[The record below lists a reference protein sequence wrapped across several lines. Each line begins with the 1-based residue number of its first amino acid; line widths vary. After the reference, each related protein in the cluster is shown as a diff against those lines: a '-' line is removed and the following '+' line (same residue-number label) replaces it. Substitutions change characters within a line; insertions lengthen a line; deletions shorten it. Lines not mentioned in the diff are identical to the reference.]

1 MFSSANQPHFTL
13 TLEGADFQVLAFEG
27 REALNTPFAFELE
40 LVSEKA
46 SLDLEG
52 LLHKLAFLQL
62 SPSGTG
68 IHGLVYSIAQGE
80 AGKRL
85 TRYRISLRPKLAYLE
100 HRINQRIFQQM
111 TVPQIITQVLEEHG
125 ILASDHQFHL
135 STEYPERVYCV
146 QYDES
151 DLQFIQRLCEEEGIH
166 YHFQHS
172 SSAHTLVF
180 GDDQTVFPKL
190 APVAYQQDS
199 GLVADTP
206 VIKRFELRL
215 TTRTSRTTRRDYDF
229 TKPRIELE
237 SDAKSEAQ
245 PDLEDYDYPG
255 RFTDRQRGKHLANRA
270 LERHRSDYRLAEG
283 RSDQPLLVSGHF
295 LSLTEHTN
303 AAWNDLWLLTEIVHE
318 GKQPQVLEESVT
330 SDTTHLKDDFHQ
342 GYRNRFTAT
351 PWDVPYRPPLN
362 HPKPQVLGTQRAVVT
377 GPEGEEIFCDQY
389 GRVKVQFFWDR
400 EGEHDDKTSCWMRVA
415 SNWASQNFGSINL
428 PRIGMEVLITFLE
441 GDPDQPLLTGCLYH
455 GVNLPPYKLP
465 DFKTLATV
473 KSKEYKG
480 SRANELRIDDTTS
493 EISIALRSDH
503 GASAINLGY
512 LTHPRPSGGKPR
524 GEGFELR
531 TDRHGAVRAAAG
543 LLITTEPRPN
553 ESKHH
558 KDLPETAERLATA
571 SEQQDGLGAQAREVQ
586 AQETGDQDDVAKAL
600 HAQHQGI
607 LGSGPAN
614 MSANEFPEFTE
625 PHLVLASPA
634 GIALSTPR
642 SSHIATGEHLAL
654 SSTGHTSLSIGKRLL
669 ASASQGM
676 RLFVQNLGWRL
687 VAASGDIDVKALKDS
702 INLLAKLNITANAD
716 RITITAKTELV
727 IQGGGSATTYNAGG
741 ITHATPG
748 PYTAHAAN
756 FAYTGAKSLA
766 GVFPEP
772 PKPGQGTLEL
782 FNQYAGLQGIKGGD
796 FEVIDALGK
805 SLKGSLDAKGFAT
818 VSGAAPGP
826 AQVKFGPDPADTW
839 SDGSY
844 IGKPE
849 WPAEQPESDSA
860 PSSIQAMVASVL
872 PSEGKAA
879 ELLDSGKALAKGG
892 MDMASSG
899 MAAVQ
904 KGMGVVQSAQGALQT
919 AQQAKSALQAGASGL
934 PQLANLAGTAVPS
947 AASVL
952 GNASKLAQLPTL
964 PAMPKLPSLPSLTP
978 PSIPLKTPDLLA
990 GEMLS

>member
-1 MFSSANQPHFTL
+1 MFSPANQPHFNL
-13 TLEGADFQVLAFEG
+13 TIDGIDSDFQVLSFTG
-27 REALNTPFAFELE
+27 REALNTPFEFELE

-46 SLDLEG
+46 SINLERV
-52 LLHKLAFLQL
+52 LHKLAFLQL

-85 TRYRISLRPKLAYLE
+85 TRYKISLRPQLSYLA
-100 HRINQRIFQQM
+100 HRVNQRIFQQM
-111 TVPQIITQVLEEHG
+111 TVQQIISKVLEEHG
-125 ILASDHQFHL
+125 ILASDYHFQL
-135 STEYPERVYCV
+135 SAVYPERIYCT

-151 DLQFIQRLCEEEGIH
+151 DLHFVQRLCEEEGIH
-166 YHFQHS
+166 YHFQHTAS
-172 SSAHTLVF
+172 GHKLTF

-190 APVAYQQDS
+190 VPVAYQQDS
-199 GLVADTP
+199 GLVADKP
-206 VIKRFELRL
+206 VVKRFGLRL
-215 TTRTSRTTRRDYDF
+215 ATRTSRTTRRDYDF
-229 TKPRIELE
+229 VKPKIELE
-237 SDAKSEAQ
+237 SDAKSRAQ

-255 RFTDRQRGKHLANRA
+255 RFVDRDRGKHLANRA
-270 LERHRSDYRLAEG
+270 LERHRTDYRLAEG
-283 RSDQPLLVSGHF
+283 NSDQPILVTGHF
-295 LSLTEHTN
+295 LALTEHSNPT
-303 AAWNDLWLLTEIVHE
+303 WNDLWLLTEIFHE
-318 GKQPQVLEESVT
+318 GRQPQVLEESVT
-330 SDTTHLKDDFHQ
+330 SDTTDLKDDFHQ
-342 GYRNRFTAT
+342 GYRNRFSAI
-351 PWDVPYRPPLN
+351 PWDVPYRPPLD
-362 HPKPQVLGTQRAVVT
+362 HPKPKVLGSQSAVVT

-400 EGEHDDKTSCWMRVA
+400 EGEHDDKTTCWMRVA
-415 SNWASQNFGSINL
+415 SSWAAETFGSINI
-428 PRIGMEVLITFLE
+428 PRVGMEVLVSFLE
-441 GDPDQPLLTGCLYH
+441 GDPDQPLITGCLYH
-455 GVNLPPYKLP
+455 GANLPPYKLP

-512 LTHPRPSGGKPR
+512 LTHPRPSGGQPR

-531 TDRHGAVRAAAG
+531 TDRHGAVRAGAG

-571 SEQQDGLGAQAREVQ
+571 SDQQDGFATQAKELQ
-586 AQETGDQDDVAKAL
+586 AQEPGDQDDVAKAL
-600 HAQHQGI
+600 HAQHQGV

-614 MSANEFPEFTE
+614 LTANEFPEFTE

-634 GIALSTPR
+634 GIALTTPR

-654 SSTGHTSLSIGKRLL
+654 SSTGHTSFSIGKRLL
-669 ASASQGM
+669 ASASRGM
-676 RLFVQNLGWRL
+676 RLFVQSMGWRL

-741 ITHATPG
+741 ITHTTSG

-772 PKPGQGTLEL
+772 PKPGKGNLEL
-782 FNQYAGLQGIKGGD
+782 FNQYAGRQGIKEGD
-796 FEVIDALGK
+796 YEVIDALGK
-805 SLKGSLDAKGFAT
+805 SIKGKLDAKGFAS

-826 AQVKFGPDPADTW
+826 ARVLFGKDPADTW
-839 SDGSY
+839 SEGSY

-849 WPAEQPESDSA
+849 WPLSPPGAEYV
-860 PSSIQAMVASVL
+860 PSQVQAMVAQAL
-872 PSEGKAA
+872 PSKNWDVLEKGK
-879 ELLDSGKALAKGG
+879 
-892 MDMASSG
+892 DMVQTGISG
-899 MAAVQ
+899 M
-904 KGMGVVQSAQGALQT
+904 KT
-919 AQQAKSALQAGASGL
+919 AQQVKGAVQGGVAGL
-934 PQLANLAGTAVPS
+934 PKLANAAMPS
-947 AASVL
+947 ASSIL
-952 GNASKLAQLPTL
+952 GAASKSGQLPALPTPTL
-964 PAMPKLPSLPSLTP
+964 PKPS
-978 PSIPLKTPDLLA
+978 LKTPGLLA

>member
-1 MFSSANQPHFTL
+1 MDVVSLYEEQGMFSPANQPHFTL
-13 TLEGADFQVLAFEG
+13 TLEGADFQVLAFKG
-27 REALNTPFAFELE
+27 REALNTPFEFELE
-40 LVSEKA
+40 LVSER
-46 SLDLEG
+46 SFLDLES

-85 TRYRISLRPKLAYLE
+85 TRYRISLRPQLAYLA
-100 HRINQRIFQQM
+100 HRVNQRIFQQL
-111 TVPQIITQVLEEHG
+111 TVPQIIAQVLEEHG
-125 ILASDHQFHL
+125 ILASEHKFQL
-135 STEYPERVYCV
+135 SAVYPERIYCV

-151 DLQFIQRLCEEEGIH
+151 DLQFVQRLCEEEGIH

-172 SSAHTLVF
+172 ASGHLLMF

-190 APVAYQQDS
+190 APVAYQQDT
-199 GLVADTP
+199 GLVADQP
-206 VIKRFELRL
+206 VIKRFGLRL
-215 TTRTSRTTRRDYDF
+215 ATRTSRTTRRDYDF
-229 TKPRIELE
+229 TKPKIELE
-237 SDAKSEAQ
+237 SDAKSAAK

-255 RFTDRQRGKHLANRA
+255 RFVDRERGKHLANRA

-283 RSDQPLLVSGHF
+283 NSDQPLLVSGHF
-295 LSLTEHTN
+295 LALTAHAN
-303 AAWNDLWLLTEIVHE
+303 PAWNDLWLLTEIFHE
-318 GKQPQVLEESVT
+318 GKQPQVLEEVISSDVT
-330 SDTTHLKDDFHQ
+330 DLKDDFHQ
-342 GYRNRFTAT
+342 GYRNQFTAI
-351 PWDVPYRPPLN
+351 PWDVPYRPPLE
-362 HPKPQVLGTQRAVVT
+362 HPKPKVLGTQSAVVT

-400 EGEHDDKTSCWMRVA
+400 EGQHDDKTSCWMRVA

-441 GDPDQPLLTGCLYH
+441 GDPDQPLITGCLYH

-512 LTHPRPSGGKPR
+512 LTHPRPSGGQPR

-571 SEQQDGLGAQAREVQ
+571 SDQQDGFAMQAKELQ
-586 AQETGDQDDVAKAL
+586 AQEAGDQDDVAKAL
-600 HAQHQGI
+600 HAQHQGV

-614 MSANEFPEFTE
+614 MTANEFPEFTE

-634 GIALSTPR
+634 GIALTTPR

-669 ASASQGM
+669 ASASRGM
-676 RLFVQNLGWRL
+676 RLFVQSMGWRL
-687 VAASGDIDVKALKDS
+687 VAASGDIDVRALKDS

-741 ITHATPG
+741 ITHATSG

-772 PKPGQGTLEL
+772 PKPGKGNLEL
-782 FNQYAGLQGIKGGD
+782 FNQYAGRQGIKDGD

-805 SLKGSLDAKGFAT
+805 SIKGKLDAKGFAS

-826 AQVKFGPDPADTW
+826 ARVLFGKDPADTW

-849 WPAEQPESDSA
+849 WPLQPPSAEDIPGPVQS
-860 PSSIQAMVASVL
+860 MVAQVL
-872 PSEGKAA
+872 PSKNWDVLEKGK
-879 ELLDSGKALAKGG
+879 SLAQTG
-892 MDMASSG
+892 MN
-899 MAAVQ
+899 AVQ
-904 KGMGVVQSAQGALQT
+904 TAQGAMQT
-919 AQQAKSALQAGASGL
+919 AQQIKGEVQGGVAGLPKLASAAMPSASGL
-934 PQLANLAGTAVPS
+934 LG
-947 AASVL
+947 AASKS
-952 GNASKLAQLPTL
+952 G
-964 PAMPKLPSLPSLTP
+964 KLPSLPAVTP
-978 PSIPLKTPDLLA
+978 PKTSFKTPSLLA

>member
-1 MFSSANQPHFTL
+1 MFAPANQTHFSL
-13 TLEGADFQVLAFEG
+13 TIDGADSDFQVLSFTG
-27 REALNTPFAFELE
+27 REALNQPFAFELE

-52 LLHKLAFLQL
+52 LLHKLAFLQFAQ
-62 SPSGTG
+62 SGTG

-80 AGKRL
+80 TGKRL
-85 TRYRISLRPKLAYLE
+85 TRYRISLRPQLTYLA
-100 HRINQRIFQQM
+100 HRVNQRIFQQM
-111 TVPQIITQVLEEHG
+111 TVPQIIARVLEEHG
-125 ILASDHQFHL
+125 ILASDHKFQL
-135 STEYPERVYCV
+135 GAVYPERVYCV

-151 DLQFIQRLCEEEGIH
+151 DLHFIQRLCEEEGIH

-172 SSAHTLVF
+172 KQGHLLVF
-180 GDDQTVFPKL
+180 GDDQTTFPKL
-190 APVAYQQDS
+190 APVTYQQDS
-199 GLVADTP
+199 GMVADTP
-206 VIKRFELRL
+206 VIKRFGLRL
-215 TTRTSRTTRRDYDF
+215 NTRTSRTTRRDYDF

-237 SDAKSEAQ
+237 SDAKGNVQ

-255 RFTDRQRGKHLANRA
+255 RFVDRERGKHLATRA

-283 RSDQPLLVSGHF
+283 SSDQPLLVSGHF
-295 LSLTEHTN
+295 LALTEHGN
-303 AAWNDLWLLTEIVHE
+303 AAWNDLWLLTEITHE

-330 SDTTHLKDDFHQ
+330 SDTTDDKDDFHQ
-342 GYRNRFTAT
+342 GYRNQFSAI
-351 PWDVPYRPPLN
+351 PWDVPYRPPLE
-362 HPKPQVLGTQRAVVT
+362 HPKPKVLGTQSAVVT
-377 GPEGEEIFCDQY
+377 GPEGEEIYCDQY

-400 EGEHDDKTSCWMRVA
+400 EGQHDDKTTCWMRVA
-415 SNWASQNFGSINL
+415 SNWAGQNFGAISL
-428 PRIGMEVLITFLE
+428 PRVGMEVLISFLE
-441 GDPDQPLLTGCLYH
+441 GDPDQPLITGCLYH
-455 GVNLPPYKLP
+455 GVHLPPYKLP

-480 SRANELRIDDTTS
+480 SRGNELRIDDTTS

-503 GASAINLGY
+503 GASALNLGY
-512 LTHPRPSGGKPR
+512 LTHPRPSGGQPR

-531 TDRHGAVRAAAG
+531 TDRHGALRAAAG
-543 LLITTEPRPN
+543 LLLTTEPRPN

-571 SEQQDGLGAQAREVQ
+571 ADQQDGFAIQAREVQ
-586 AQETGDQDDVAKAL
+586 AQESGDQDDVAKAL
-600 HAQHQGI
+600 KSQHQGI

-634 GIALSTPR
+634 GIALTTPR

-687 VAASGDIDVKALKDS
+687 VAVSGDIDVKALKDS

-741 ITHATPG
+741 ITHATTG

-766 GVFPEP
+766 GAFPEP
-772 PKPGQGTLEL
+772 PKPGKGNLEL
-782 FNQYAGLQGIKGGD
+782 FNQYANLQGIKGGD

-805 SLKGSLDAKGFAT
+805 SLKGTLDAKGFAS

-826 AQVKFGPDPADTW
+826 ARVMFGTDPADTW

-849 WPAEQPESDSA
+849 WPREPPGAE
-860 PSSIQAMVASVL
+860 SIPAQAQTLVAQVL
-872 PSEGKAA
+872 PSVGNSK
-879 ELLDSGKALAKGG
+879 ELLEKGAGLAKTG
-892 MDMASSG
+892 MS
-899 MAAVQ
+899 AVQ
-904 KGMGVVQSAQGALQT
+904 TGMGALQT
-919 AQQAKSALQAGASGL
+919 AQQVKGALQAGAAGI
-934 PQLANLAGTAVPS
+934 PQLASAAMPS
-947 AASVL
+947 ASTLL
-952 GNASKLAQLPTL
+952 GAASKAG
-964 PAMPKLPSLPSLTP
+964 KLPSLPAAPLP
-978 PSIPLKTPDLLA
+978 KPSIQTPGVSPVSKLLP
-990 GEMLS
+990 GEFIS

>member
-1 MFSSANQPHFTL
+1 MFSPANQPQFTL
-13 TLEGADFQVLAFEG
+13 TLAGADFQVLSFKGTET
-27 REALNTPFAFELE
+27 LNAPFAFELE
-40 LVSEKA
+40 LVSERA
-46 SLDLEG
+46 FLDLEK
-52 LLHKLAFLQL
+52 LLHQQAFLQL
-62 SPSGTG
+62 SSSGSG

-80 AGKRL
+80 AGRRL
-85 TRYRISLRPKLAYLE
+85 TRYSLSLRPQLAYLE
-100 HRINQRIFQQM
+100 HRVNQRIFQQM
-111 TVPQIITQVLEEHG
+111 TVRQIIAQVLEEHG
-125 ILASDHQFHL
+125 ILASDYRFQL
-135 STEYPERVYCV
+135 GATYPERVYCV

-151 DLQFIQRLCEEEGIH
+151 DLHFIRRLCEEEGIH
-166 YHFQHS
+166 FHFQHS
-172 SSAHTLVF
+172 PEGHLLVF

-206 VIKRFELRL
+206 VIKRFGLRL
-215 TTRTSRTTRRDYDF
+215 ATRTSRVTRRDYDF

-237 SDAKSEAQ
+237 SDAKSKVL

-255 RFTDRQRGKHLANRA
+255 RFGDRERGKHLATRS

-283 RSDQPLLVSGHF
+283 KSDQPLLVSGHF
-295 LSLTEHTN
+295 MPLTEHAN
-303 AAWNDLWLLTEIVHE
+303 APWNDLWLLTEVVHE
-318 GKQPQVLEESVT
+318 GQQPQVLEESII
-330 SDTTHLKDDFHQ
+330 SDVPDLKDGFYQ
-342 GYRNRFTAT
+342 GYRNSFTAIA
-351 PWDVPYRPPLN
+351 WDVPYRPALK
-362 HPKPQVLGTQRAVVT
+362 HLKPKVLGSQSAIVT
-377 GPEGEEIFCDQY
+377 GPAGEEIFCDQY
-389 GRVKVQFFWDR
+389 GRVKVQFYWDR
-400 EGEHDDKTSCWMRVA
+400 EGQFNDKTSCWMRVA

-441 GDPDQPLLTGCLYH
+441 GDPDQPLITGCLYH

-465 DFKTLATV
+465 DFKTVATV

-512 LTHPRPSGGKPR
+512 LTHPRPSGGQPR

-531 TDRHGAVRAAAG
+531 TDRHGAIRAAAG

-571 SEQQDGLGAQAREVQ
+571 SDQQDGFGIQAREVQ

-607 LGSGPAN
+607 LGRGPVN

-634 GIALSTPR
+634 GIALTTPQST
-642 SSHIATGEHLAL
+642 HVAAGEHLAL
-654 SSTGHTSLSIGKRLL
+654 SSTGHTSLSIGKKLL

-687 VAASGDIDVKALKDS
+687 VAASGDIDMRALKDS

-716 RITITAKTELV
+716 RITLTAKTELV

-741 ITHATPG
+741 ITHVTTG

-772 PKPGQGTLEL
+772 PKPGKGNLEL
-782 FNQYAGLQGIKGGD
+782 FNQYAGRQGIKGGD
-796 FEVIDALGK
+796 FGVIDALGNH
-805 SLKGSLDAKGFAT
+805 LKGALDAKGFAA
-818 VSGAAPGP
+818 VAGAAPGP
-826 AQVKFGPDPADTW
+826 ARVKFGPDPADTW

-849 WPAEQPESDSA
+849 WPREQPGADSDSLPA
-860 PSSIQAMVASVL
+860 QLQNWIAEAL
-872 PSEGKAA
+872 PSAKSA
-879 ELLDSGKALAKGG
+879 ELLEKGKALASNAT
-892 MDMASSG
+892 DMAKAG
-899 MAAVQ
+899 AGVIQDAQAAMQGVQQVKTAVQ
-904 KGMGVVQSAQGALQT
+904 AGVAD
-919 AQQAKSALQAGASGL
+919 L
-934 PQLANLAGTAVPS
+934 PQLAAAVVPGASSALSLAGK
-947 AASVL
+947 AAS
-952 GNASKLAQLPTL
+952 
-964 PAMPKLPSLPSLTP
+964 LPSLPSLPTFT
-978 PSIPLKTPDLLA
+978 PLKNPSKTPGLLA
-990 GEMLS
+990 GETLS

>member
-1 MFSSANQPHFTL
+1 MFSPANQPHFNL
-13 TLEGADFQVLAFEG
+13 TVDGIDSDFQVLSFTG
-27 REALNTPFAFELE
+27 REALNTPFEFELE

-46 SLDLEG
+46 SINLESV
-52 LLHKLAFLQL
+52 LHKLAFLQL
-62 SPSGTG
+62 SPTGTG

-85 TRYRISLRPKLAYLE
+85 TRYKISLRPQLAYLA
-100 HRINQRIFQQM
+100 HRVNQRIFQQM
-111 TVPQIITQVLEEHG
+111 TVQQIISKVLEEHG
-125 ILASDHQFHL
+125 ILASDYHFQL
-135 STEYPERVYCV
+135 SAIYPERIYCV

-151 DLQFIQRLCEEEGIH
+151 DLDFIQRLCEEEGIH
-166 YHFQHS
+166 YHFQHTAS
-172 SSAHTLVF
+172 GHKLTF

-199 GLVADTP
+199 GLVADKP
-206 VIKRFELRL
+206 VVKRFGLRL
-215 TTRTSRTTRRDYDF
+215 ATRTSRTTRRDYDF
-229 TKPRIELE
+229 VKPKIELE
-237 SDAKSEAQ
+237 SDAKSSAQ

-255 RFTDRQRGKHLANRA
+255 RFVDRERGKHLANRA

-283 RSDQPLLVSGHF
+283 NSDQPILVTGHF
-295 LSLTEHTN
+295 LALTDHANPT
-303 AAWNDLWLLTEIVHE
+303 WNDLWLLTEILHE

-330 SDTTHLKDDFHQ
+330 SDTTDNKDDFHQ
-342 GYRNRFTAT
+342 GYRNRFSAI
-351 PWDVPYRPPLN
+351 PWDVPYRPPLD
-362 HPKPQVLGTQRAVVT
+362 HPKPKVLGTQSAVVC
-377 GPEGEEIFCDQY
+377 GPEGEEIYCDQY

-400 EGEHDDKTSCWMRVA
+400 EGKHDDMTSCWMRVA
-415 SNWASQNFGSINL
+415 SSWAAETFGSINI
-428 PRIGMEVLITFLE
+428 PRVGMEVLITFLE
-441 GDPDQPLLTGCLYH
+441 GDPDQPLITGCLYH
-455 GVNLPPYKLP
+455 GANLPPYKLP

-512 LTHPRPSGGKPR
+512 LTHPRPSGGQPR

-531 TDRHGAVRAAAG
+531 TDRHGAVRAGAG

-571 SEQQDGLGAQAREVQ
+571 SDQQDGFAVQAKELQ
-586 AQETGDQDDVAKAL
+586 AQEAGDQDDVAKAL
-600 HAQHQGI
+600 HAQHQGV

-614 MSANEFPEFTE
+614 MTANEFPEFTE

-634 GIALSTPR
+634 GIALTTPR

-669 ASASQGM
+669 ASASRGM
-676 RLFVQNLGWRL
+676 RLFVQSMGWRL
-687 VAASGDIDVKALKDS
+687 VAASGDIDVRALKDS

-741 ITHATPG
+741 ITHATSG

-772 PKPGQGTLEL
+772 PKPGKGALEL
-782 FNQYAGLQGIKGGD
+782 FNQYAGRQGIKEGD
-796 FEVIDALGK
+796 YEVIDALGK
-805 SLKGSLDAKGFAT
+805 SIKGKLDAKGFAS
-818 VSGAAPGP
+818 VAGAAPGP
-826 AQVKFGPDPADTW
+826 ARVLFGKDPADTW

-849 WPAEQPESDSA
+849 WPLNPPGAEDV
-860 PSSIQAMVASVL
+860 PSQVQAMVAQVL
-872 PSEGKAA
+872 PSKSWDMLEKGK
-879 ELLDSGKALAKGG
+879 
-892 MDMASSG
+892 DMAQTG
-899 MAAVQ
+899 MSAMQ
-904 KGMGVVQSAQGALQT
+904 TAQGAMQA
-919 AQQAKSALQAGASGL
+919 AQQVKGGVAGLPKLASAAMPSASGIL
-934 PQLANLAGTAVPS
+934 G
-947 AASVL
+947 AASKA
-952 GNASKLAQLPTL
+952 GKLPGLPAPTL
-964 PAMPKLPSLPSLTP
+964 PKPSL
-978 PSIPLKTPDLLA
+978 KTA
-990 GEMLS
+990 GLIASEMLS

>member
-1 MFSSANQPHFTL
+1 MFAPANQTHFAL
-13 TLEGADFQVLAFEG
+13 TIDGADSYFQVLSFTG
-27 REALNTPFAFELE
+27 REALNQPFEFELE

-46 SLDLEG
+46 SLNLES

-62 SPSGTG
+62 AQNGTG

-85 TRYRISLRPKLAYLE
+85 TRYKISLRPQLAYLA
-100 HRINQRIFQQM
+100 HRVNQRIFQQM
-111 TVPQIITQVLEEHG
+111 SVPQIISQVLEEHG
-125 ILASDHQFHL
+125 ILASDHKFQL
-135 STEYPERVYCV
+135 SAVYPERIYCV

-151 DLQFIQRLCEEEGIH
+151 DLHFVQRLCEEEGIH

-172 SSAHTLVF
+172 ASGHLLMF

-190 APVAYQQDS
+190 APVTYQQDT
-199 GLVADTP
+199 GLVADQP
-206 VIKRFELRL
+206 VIKRFGLRVI
-215 TTRTSRTTRRDYDF
+215 TRTSRTTRRDYDF
-229 TKPRIELE
+229 TKPKIELE
-237 SDAKSEAQ
+237 SDAKSAAK

-255 RFTDRQRGKHLANRA
+255 RFVDRERGKHLANRA

-283 RSDQPLLVSGHF
+283 SSDQPLLVTGHF
-295 LSLTEHTN
+295 LALTAHAN
-303 AAWNDLWLLTEIVHE
+303 PAWNDLWLLTEIFHE
-318 GKQPQVLEESVT
+318 GKQPQVLEEVISSDVT
-330 SDTTHLKDDFHQ
+330 DLKDDFHQ
-342 GYRNRFTAT
+342 GYRNRFSAT
-351 PWDVPYRPPLN
+351 PWNVPYRPPLE
-362 HPKPQVLGTQRAVVT
+362 HPKPKVLGTQSAVVT

-400 EGEHDDKTSCWMRVA
+400 EGQHDDKTSCWMRVA
-415 SNWASQNFGSINL
+415 SNWAAQTFGSINL
-428 PRIGMEVLITFLE
+428 PRVGMEVLITFLE
-441 GDPDQPLLTGCLYH
+441 GDPDQPLITGCLYH
-455 GVNLPPYKLP
+455 GANLPPYKLP

-512 LTHPRPSGGKPR
+512 LTHPRPSGGQPR

-571 SEQQDGLGAQAREVQ
+571 SEQQDGFAIQAKELQ
-586 AQETGDQDDVAKAL
+586 AQEAGDQDDVAKAL

-625 PHLVLASPA
+625 AHLVLASPA
-634 GIALSTPR
+634 GIALTTPR

-687 VAASGDIDVKALKDS
+687 VAASGDIDIRALKDS

-741 ITHATPG
+741 ITHATTG

-772 PKPGQGTLEL
+772 PKPGKGNLEL

-805 SLKGSLDAKGFAT
+805 SLKGTLDAKGFAT
-818 VSGAAPGP
+818 VAGAAPGP
-826 AQVKFGPDPADTW
+826 ARVMFGKDPADTW

-849 WPAEQPESDSA
+849 WPLQPPSAEDIPGPVQS
-860 PSSIQAMVASVL
+860 MVAQVL
-872 PSEGKAA
+872 PSKNWDVLET
-879 ELLDSGKALAKGG
+879 GKALAQ
-892 MDMASSG
+892 SG
-899 MAAVQ
+899 MSAVQ
-904 KGMGVVQSAQGALQT
+904 TAQGAMQT
-919 AQQAKSALQAGASGL
+919 AQQVKGAVQGGVAGL
-934 PQLANLAGTAVPS
+934 PKLASASMPS
-947 AASVL
+947 ASSLL
-952 GNASKLAQLPTL
+952 GAASKSG
-964 PAMPKLPSLPSLTP
+964 KLPSLPAVTP
-978 PSIPLKTPDLLA
+978 PKTSFKTPGLLA

>member
-1 MFSSANQPHFTL
+1 MDVVLLYEEQGMFSPANQPHFTL
-13 TLEGADFQVLAFEG
+13 TLEGADFQVLAFKG
-27 REALNTPFAFELE
+27 REALNTPFEFELE
-40 LVSEKA
+40 LVSER
-46 SLDLEG
+46 SFLDLES

-85 TRYRISLRPKLAYLE
+85 TRYRISLRPQLAYLA
-100 HRINQRIFQQM
+100 HRVNQRIFQQM
-111 TVPQIITQVLEEHG
+111 TVPQIIAQVLEEHG
-125 ILASDHQFHL
+125 ILASEHKFQL
-135 STEYPERVYCV
+135 SAVYPERIYCV

-151 DLQFIQRLCEEEGIH
+151 DLQFVQRLCEEEGIH

-172 SSAHTLVF
+172 ASGHLLMF

-190 APVAYQQDS
+190 APVAYQQDT
-199 GLVADTP
+199 GLVADQP
-206 VIKRFELRL
+206 VIKRFGLRM

-229 TKPRIELE
+229 TKPKIELE
-237 SDAKSEAQ
+237 SDAKSAAK

-255 RFTDRQRGKHLANRA
+255 RFVDRERGKHLANRA

-283 RSDQPLLVSGHF
+283 NSDQPILVTGHF
-295 LSLTEHTN
+295 LALTAHAN
-303 AAWNDLWLLTEIVHE
+303 PVWNDLWLLTEIFHE
-318 GKQPQVLEESVT
+318 GKQPQVLEEVISSDVT
-330 SDTTHLKDDFHQ
+330 DLKDDFHQ
-342 GYRNRFTAT
+342 GYRNQFTAI
-351 PWDVPYRPPLN
+351 PWDVPYRPPLE
-362 HPKPQVLGTQRAVVT
+362 HPKPKVLGTQSAIVT

-400 EGEHDDKTSCWMRVA
+400 EGQHDDKTSCWMRVA

-441 GDPDQPLLTGCLYH
+441 GDPDQPLITGCLYH

-465 DFKTLATV
+465 DFKTVATV

-512 LTHPRPSGGKPR
+512 LTHPRPSGGQPR

-571 SEQQDGLGAQAREVQ
+571 SDQQDGFAMQAKELQ
-586 AQETGDQDDVAKAL
+586 AQEAGDQDDVAKAL
-600 HAQHQGI
+600 HAQHQGV

-614 MSANEFPEFTE
+614 MTANEFPEFTE

-634 GIALSTPR
+634 GIALTTPR

-669 ASASQGM
+669 ASASRGM
-676 RLFVQNLGWRL
+676 RLFVQSMGWRL
-687 VAASGDIDVKALKDS
+687 VAASGDIDVRALKDS

-741 ITHATPG
+741 ITHATTG

-772 PKPGQGTLEL
+772 PKPGKGNLEL
-782 FNQYAGLQGIKGGD
+782 FNQYAGQQGIKGGD

-805 SLKGSLDAKGFAT
+805 SLKGKLDAKGFAT

-826 AQVKFGPDPADTW
+826 ARVMFGKDPADTW

-849 WPAEQPESDSA
+849 WPLQPPSAEDIPGPVQS
-860 PSSIQAMVASVL
+860 MVAQVL
-872 PSEGKAA
+872 PSKNWDVLEKGK
-879 ELLDSGKALAKGG
+879 SLAQTG
-892 MDMASSG
+892 MNAM
-899 MAAVQ
+899 Q
-904 KGMGVVQSAQGALQT
+904 TAQGAMQT
-919 AQQAKSALQAGASGL
+919 AQQIKGEVQGGVAGLPKLASAAMPSASGL
-934 PQLANLAGTAVPS
+934 LG
-947 AASVL
+947 AASKS
-952 GNASKLAQLPTL
+952 G
-964 PAMPKLPSLPSLTP
+964 KLPSLPAVTP
-978 PSIPLKTPDLLA
+978 PKTSFKTPSLLA

>member
-1 MFSSANQPHFTL
+1 MFSSANEPHFTL

-40 LVSEKA
+40 LVSEKS

-62 SPSGTG
+62 SPSGSG

-85 TRYRISLRPKLAYLE
+85 TRYRISLRPKLAYLK
-100 HRINQRIFQQM
+100 HRINQRIFQQL

-135 STEYPERVYCV
+135 STTYPERVYCV

-172 SSAHTLVF
+172 SSGHTLVF
-180 GDDQTVFPKL
+180 GDDQTIFPKL
-190 APVAYQQDS
+190 PPVAYQQDN

-237 SDAKSEAQ
+237 SDAKSAAQ

-303 AAWNDLWLLTEIVHE
+303 AAWNDMWLLTEIFHE

-330 SDTTHLKDDFHQ
+330 SDTTDLKDDFHQ

-400 EGEHDDKTSCWMRVA
+400 EGQHDDKTSCWMRVA
-415 SNWASQNFGSINL
+415 SNWASQSFGSINL

-512 LTHPRPSGGKPR
+512 LTHPRPSGGQPR

-543 LLITTEPRPN
+543 LLITTEPRPH

-571 SEQQDGLGAQAREVQ
+571 SDQQDGLGAQAREVK
-586 AQETGDQDDVAKAL
+586 AQDAGDQDDVAKAL

-607 LGSGPAN
+607 LGRGPAN

-634 GIALSTPR
+634 GIAMSTPR

-687 VAASGDIDVKALKDS
+687 VAASGDIDIKALKDS

-756 FAYTGAKSLA
+756 FAYNGAKSLA
-766 GVFPEP
+766 GMFPEP

-782 FNQYAGLQGIKGGD
+782 FNQYANLQGIKGGD
-796 FEVIDALGK
+796 FEVVDALGK
-805 SLKGSLDAKGFAT
+805 SLKGSLDAKGFAS

-826 AQVKFGPDPADTW
+826 ARVVFGKDPADTW
-839 SDGSY
+839 SEGSY

-849 WPAEQPESDSA
+849 WPREKPVSDDA
-860 PSSIQAMVASVL
+860 PSSIQAMIANVL
-872 PSEGKAA
+872 PTEGKAA
-879 ELLDSGKALAKGG
+879 ALAEGG
-892 MDMASSG
+892 MEMARSG

-904 KGMGVVQSAQGALQT
+904 QGMGVAQTAQGALQT
-919 AQQAKSALQAGASGL
+919 AQQAKSALQAGAAGL
-934 PQLANLAGTAVPS
+934 PQLASLAGTALPSASSLLS
-947 AASVL
+947 AASKA
-952 GNASKLAQLPTL
+952 GQLPTL
-964 PAMPKLPSLPSLTP
+964 PALPSLPSLPTFTP
-978 PSIPLKTPDLLA
+978 PTIPLKTADLSV

>member
-1 MFSSANQPHFTL
+1 MFSPANQPHFNL
-13 TLEGADFQVLAFEG
+13 TVDGVENDFQVLSFTG
-27 REALNTPFAFELE
+27 REALNTPFEFELE

-46 SLDLEG
+46 AINLESV
-52 LLHKLAFLQL
+52 LHKLAFLQL
-62 SPSGTG
+62 SPTGTG

-85 TRYRISLRPKLAYLE
+85 THYKISLRPQLAYLA
-100 HRINQRIFQQM
+100 HRVNQRIFQQM
-111 TVPQIITQVLEEHG
+111 TVQQIISKVLEEHG
-125 ILASDHQFHL
+125 ILASDYHFQL
-135 STEYPERVYCV
+135 SAIYPERIYCV

-151 DLQFIQRLCEEEGIH
+151 DLDFIQRLCEEEGIH
-166 YHFQHS
+166 YHFQHTAS
-172 SSAHTLVF
+172 GHKLTF

-199 GLVADTP
+199 GLVAEKP
-206 VIKRFELRL
+206 VVKRFGLRL
-215 TTRTSRTTRRDYDF
+215 ATRTSRTTRRDYDF
-229 TKPRIELE
+229 VKPKIELE
-237 SDAKSEAQ
+237 SDAKSSAQ

-255 RFTDRQRGKHLANRA
+255 RFVDRDRGKHLANRA

-283 RSDQPLLVSGHF
+283 NSDQPILVSGHF
-295 LSLTEHTN
+295 LALTEHANPT
-303 AAWNDLWLLTEIVHE
+303 WNDLWLLTEIFHE

-330 SDTTHLKDDFHQ
+330 SDTTDNKDDFHQ
-342 GYRNRFTAT
+342 GYRNRFSAI
-351 PWDVPYRPPLN
+351 PWDVPYRPPLD
-362 HPKPQVLGTQRAVVT
+362 HPKPKVLGTQSAVVC
-377 GPEGEEIFCDQY
+377 GPEGEEIYCDQY

-400 EGEHDDKTSCWMRVA
+400 EGKHDDMTSCWMRVA
-415 SNWASQNFGSINL
+415 SSWAAETFGSINI
-428 PRIGMEVLITFLE
+428 PRVGMEVLITFLE
-441 GDPDQPLLTGCLYH
+441 GDPDQPLITGCLYH
-455 GVNLPPYKLP
+455 GANLPPYKLP

-512 LTHPRPSGGKPR
+512 LTHPRPSGGQPR

-531 TDRHGAVRAAAG
+531 TDRHGAVRAGAG

-571 SEQQDGLGAQAREVQ
+571 SDQQDGFAVQAKELQ
-586 AQETGDQDDVAKAL
+586 AQEAGDQDDVAKAL
-600 HAQHQGI
+600 HAQHQGV

-614 MSANEFPEFTE
+614 LTANEFPEFTE

-634 GIALSTPR
+634 GIALTTPR

-669 ASASQGM
+669 ASASRGM
-676 RLFVQNLGWRL
+676 RLFVQSMGWRL
-687 VAASGDIDVKALKDS
+687 VAASGDIDVRALKDS

-741 ITHATPG
+741 ITHATTG

-772 PKPGQGTLEL
+772 PKPGKGNLEL
-782 FNQYAGLQGIKGGD
+782 FNQYAGRQGIKEGD
-796 FEVIDALGK
+796 YEVIDALGK
-805 SLKGSLDAKGFAT
+805 SIKGKLDAKGFAS

-826 AQVKFGPDPADTW
+826 ARVLFGKDPADTW

-849 WPAEQPESDSA
+849 WPLNPPGAAEV
-860 PSSIQAMVASVL
+860 PSQVQAMVAQVL
-872 PSEGKAA
+872 PTKNWDMLEKGKAMA
-879 ELLDSGKALAKGG
+879 QTG
-892 MDMASSG
+892 MSAM
-899 MAAVQ
+899 Q
-904 KGMGVVQSAQGALQT
+904 TAQGAMQT
-919 AQQAKSALQAGASGL
+919 AQQVKGAVQGGVAGL
-934 PQLANLAGTAVPS
+934 PKLASAAMPS
-947 AASVL
+947 ASSIL
-952 GNASKLAQLPTL
+952 GAASKAG
-964 PAMPKLPSLPSLTP
+964 KLPSLPAVSLPETSVKKLAP
-978 PSIPLKTPDLLA
+978 GSVSSLLP
-990 GEMLS
+990 GEVLS